1 MGPVVGGSPSLPD
14 CGAAVSGTMV
24 ARDAGP
30 STVGLVCPEG
40 ELSPQATS
48 HKSGRIQT
56 AMRSL
61 KFKGVFRHYSPVETL
76 AGLPWCLIVLSIGP
90 VPASAQQCLSETG
103 RQCGNRTLRHPP
115 IPIRRNCGEN
125 HIPQCSHP
133 SFPRERGIHM
143 LDSEVEGADGKLYV
157 LDPPKRDLL
166 TTDCQPRHP
175 LPYDNSL
182 PADATECRRVIPEQ
196 VDGSWQLRVVD

>member
-90 VPASAQQCLSETG
+90 VPASASSACLKPAASVATGLSDTLQYQFAVTAPKIIYRSVPIRHSHETG
-103 RQCGNRTLRHPP
+103 ESTCWTVKWKALAGNCTFSTLPHVT
-115 IPIRRNCGEN
+115 C
-125 HIPQCSHP
+125 
-133 SFPRERGIHM
+133 
-143 LDSEVEGADGKLYV
+143 
-157 LDPPKRDLL
+157 
-166 TTDCQPRHP
+166 
-175 LPYDNSL
+175 
-182 PADATECRRVIPEQ
+182 
-196 VDGSWQLRVVD
+196 